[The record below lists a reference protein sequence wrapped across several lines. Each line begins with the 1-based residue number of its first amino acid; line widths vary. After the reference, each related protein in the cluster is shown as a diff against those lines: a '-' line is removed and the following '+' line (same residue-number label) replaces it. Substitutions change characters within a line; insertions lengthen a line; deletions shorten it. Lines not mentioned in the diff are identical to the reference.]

1 MSSSQKWGAETARHY
16 DEPGSPMFSPEL
28 LAVTTGFLADLA
40 GDGRAL
46 ELAIGTGR
54 VAIPLADR
62 GVPVVGIEFSEHMAA
77 VLREKVAAERIPV
90 TIGDMAT
97 ARVPGDFALVY
108 LVYNT
113 LSNLLTQE
121 EQVQC
126 FVNAA
131 RHLSPG
137 GRFVIE
143 LGVPPLRRM
152 PPGQSAVP
160 FSVSSEHIGIDTI
173 DPVTQRQTSHHY
185 WPQSG
190 RHGRSEH
197 RYLWPAEC
205 DLMARIAGMEL
216 ERRVADW
223 DGSPFTAESASH
235 VSVWRKA

>member
-1 MSSSQKWGAETARHY
+1 MTSSQKWGADTARHY
-16 DEPGSPMFSPEL
+16 DEPESPMFSPEL
-28 LAVTTGFLADLA
+28 LDATTGFLAELA
-40 GDGRAL
+40 EGGRAL
-46 ELAIGTGR
+46 EMAIGTGR
-54 VAIPLADR
+54 VAIPLAER
-62 GVPVVGIEFSEHMAA
+62 GVPVAGIEFSEHMVE
-77 VLREKVAAERIPV
+77 VLREKVDAESIPV

-97 ARVPGDFALVY
+97 ARVAGEFSLVY

-113 LSNLLTQE
+113 ISNLLTQD
-121 EQVQC
+121 EQVEC
-126 FVNAA
+126 FINAA

-152 PPGQSAVP
+152 PPGQTAVP

-173 DPVTQRQTSHHY
+173 DPVTQALTSHHY
-185 WPQSG
+185 WPQQG

-216 ERRVADW
+216 EQRVADW
-223 DGSPFTAESASH
+223 DGSAFTAESPSH
-235 VSVWRKA
+235 ISVWRAA